1 MSDKKA
7 PPTPPKSQDEDVVQ
21 FGDDLPVLPIRNAVL
36 FPGAV
41 APFDVGREK
50 SVALVED
57 VDNLPAPVI
66 AIFAQRDPST
76 DDPGAEDLHNVGC
89 AARVLKAL
97 KHSSGNYSLILQGL
111 VRIKLENVIQ
121 SGPYLKAK
129 VKRLEEVGLEDDEA
143 EALSMSLRD
152 IAKQVIQLMPELPR
166 EAGSLIDSIQAPGA
180 LADLVAANLD
190 APVEEKAQL
199 LETVDVKERIRKVL
213 RLLTRQLEILKM
225 RERINSQIK
234 EEMGKNQREYVL
246 RQQLKA
252 IKEELGEDDGDQSDL
267 DGLEDRIAKAS
278 LPTEAEQV
286 AKKQIKR
293 LRNMQVGSAE
303 YTVVRTYLDWILDLP
318 WHNQTPDNMEIA
330 AVRKV
335 LDDDHYGL
343 EKVKK
348 RILEYLAVRKL
359 KKDKK
364 GPILCLIGPP
374 GVGKTSLGRSIA
386 RALGRKFHRISL
398 GGVHDE
404 AAIRGH
410 RRTYVGA
417 LPGQIIQ
424 GMKKASTINPVFMM
438 DEVDKIGHDFR
449 GDPAAALLEVLD
461 PEQNNTFADH
471 YLEIPYDLSNVMF
484 IATANIPDPIPAPL
498 RDRMEILEIPG
509 YTRREKLAI
518 ARRHLIPKQIEEHG
532 IGNVASVTAATASTT
547 QPGIGTTPPPLP
559 SAGKAAQAAT
569 TGATTPAAALAAQT
583 PMLEIADSAV
593 EIIIDSYT
601 REAGVRT
608 LERQIASVIR
618 GVAVKIAE
626 GDLTPR
632 KIETEEQLREFLGA
646 GRYTSDVAERTEEA
660 GVATGLAWTSVGG
673 EILFIEATRMYGTG
687 KLQLTGQLG
696 DVMKESAQAALSY
709 VRTNSERYNIAK
721 DFLEKSDIHI
731 HIPAGSMPKDGPS
744 AGVTMF
750 TALVSMLT
758 GVRVRHDVAMTGEIT
773 LRGRVLPIGGLK
785 EKILAAHRAGIKRVI
800 VPERN
805 KPDLDEVPAEVKSDL
820 EIVFV
825 SKMEQV
831 LEAAL
836 EEKLV
841 AKPADGSTEK
851 KENPAPAA
859 PSN

>member
-1 MSDKKA
+1 MSEKKQ
-7 PPTPPKSQDEDVVQ
+7 TPARQDEDAIQ
-21 FGDDLPVLPIRNAVL
+21 FGDELPVLPIRNAVL

-57 VDNLPAPVI
+57 VDNLSAPVI

-76 DDPGAEDLHNVGC
+76 DDPGKDDLHPVGC

-111 VRIKLENVIQ
+111 TRIRLDEITQ
-121 SGPYLKAK
+121 STPYVKAK
-129 VKRLEEVGLEDDEA
+129 VGRLAEQSTTDDEA

-166 EAGSLIDSIQAPGA
+166 EAGSLIDSIQGPGA
-180 LADLVAANLD
+180 LADLVAGNLD
-190 APVEEKAQL
+190 APVDEKAGL

-213 RLLTRQLEILKM
+213 KLLTRQLEILKM

-252 IKEELGEDDGDQSDL
+252 IKEELGEDEGDQGDL
-267 DGLEDRIAKAS
+267 DGLEEKIAKAS
-278 LPTEAEQV
+278 LPQEAEQV
-286 AKKQIKR
+286 AKKQLKR

-318 WHNQTPDNMEIA
+318 WHTQTPDNMDIA

-335 LDDDHYGL
+335 LDEDHYGL

-374 GVGKTSLGRSIA
+374 GVGKTSLGRSIS
-386 RALGRKFHRISL
+386 RALGRKFVRISL

-424 GMKKASTINPVFMM
+424 GMKKAGTINPVFMM

-471 YLEIPYDLSNVMF
+471 YLEVPYDLSNVMF
-484 IATANIPDPIPAPL
+484 IATANVPDTIPAPL
-498 RDRMEILEIPG
+498 RDRMETLEIPG

-518 ARRHLIPKQIEEHG
+518 ARRHLIPKQLEEHG
-532 IGNVASVTAATASTT
+532 ITKE
-547 QPGIGTTPPPLP
+547 Q
-559 SAGKAAQAAT
+559 
-569 TGATTPAAALAAQT
+569 
-583 PMLEIADSAV
+583 LEITDRAV
-593 EIIIDSYT
+593 DLVIDYYT

-608 LERQIASVIR
+608 LERQAASIIR

-626 GDLTPR
+626 GDATPR
-632 KIETEEQLREFLGA
+632 KVDDEDQVRDFLGPQKF
-646 GRYTSDVAERTEEA
+646 TSEVAERTEEA

-673 EILFIEATRMYGTG
+673 EILFIEATRMFGTG

-709 VRTNSERYNIAK
+709 VRTNAERYGIPK
-721 DFLEKSDIHI
+721 DFFEKSDIHI
-731 HIPAGSMPKDGPS
+731 HIPAGGMPKDGPS
-744 AGVTMF
+744 AGVTLF

-758 GVRVRHDVAMTGEIT
+758 GIRVRHDVAMTGEIT

-785 EKILAAHRAGIKRVI
+785 EKVLAAHRAGIKRVL

-805 KPDLDEVPAEVKSDL
+805 KADLDEVPAEVKGDL
-820 EIVFV
+820 EFVFV
-825 SKMEQV
+825 SKMDQV
-831 LEAAL
+831 LEATL
-836 EEKLV
+836 EEMP
-841 AKPADGSTEK
+841 KPKTDDKAAQA
-851 KENPAPAA
+851 APA
-859 PSN
+859 SN

>member
-1 MSDKKA
+1 MTEKKK
-7 PPTPPKSQDEDVVQ
+7 PPPPPLPASGPPPSEDELK

-57 VDNLPAPVI
+57 VHNLQSPVI

-76 DDPGAEDLHNVGC
+76 DDPSGDDLYPVGC

-111 VRIKLENVIQ
+111 TRIRLDQVTATA
-121 SGPYLKAK
+121 PYMRAK
-129 VKRLEEVGLEDDEA
+129 IARVETAGAEDVEA
-143 EALSMSLRD
+143 EALAMSLRD
-152 IAKQVIQLMPELPR
+152 VAKQVIQLMPELPR

-199 LETVDVKERIRKVL
+199 IETVEVKERIRKVL
-213 RLLTRQLEILKM
+213 KLLTRQLEILKM

-252 IKEELGEDDGDQSDL
+252 IKEELGEDDGDQGDL
-267 DGLEDRIAKAS
+267 DGLEERIAKAN
-278 LPTEAEQV
+278 LPSEADNV
-286 AKKQIKR
+286 AKKQLKR
-293 LRNMQVGSAE
+293 LRSMQVGSAE

-318 WHNQTPDNMEIA
+318 WTHSTEDNMDIA
-330 AVRKV
+330 EVRRV
-335 LDDDHYGL
+335 LDEDHYGL
-343 EKVKK
+343 DKVKK
-348 RILEYLAVRKL
+348 RIVEYLAVRKL

-386 RALGRKFHRISL
+386 RSLGRKFVRVSL

-424 GMKKASTINPVFMM
+424 GMKKSGTINPVFMM

-449 GDPAAALLEVLD
+449 GDPSAALLEVLD
-461 PEQNNTFADH
+461 PEQNNSFADH

-484 IATANIPDPIPAPL
+484 VATANVSDPIPPPL

-518 ARRHLIPKQIEEHG
+518 ARQHLIPKQLEEHG
-532 IGNVASVTAATASTT
+532 
-547 QPGIGTTPPPLP
+547 L
-559 SAGKAAQAAT
+559 KAEQLT
-569 TGATTPAAALAAQT
+569 ITD
-583 PMLEIADSAV
+583 EAV
-593 EIIIDSYT
+593 EEVIEHYT
-601 REAGVRT
+601 REAGVRS
-608 LERQIASVIR
+608 LERTIASVIR
-618 GVAVKIAE
+618 GVAVKVAE
-626 GDLTPR
+626 GDTSPR
-632 KIETEEQLREFLGA
+632 VIKSEEDLHQFLGPIK
-646 GRYTSDVAERTEEA
+646 YTSEVAERTEET

-673 EILFIEATRMYGTG
+673 EILFIEVTRMFGTG

-696 DVMKESAQAALSY
+696 DVMKESAHAALSY
-709 VRTNSERYNIAK
+709 VRTNAEKYGLAK
-721 DFLEKSDIHI
+721 DFLEKSDIHV
-731 HIPAGSMPKDGPS
+731 HIPAGAMPKDGPS
-744 AGVTMF
+744 AGITMF
-750 TALVSMLT
+750 TAIVSLLT
-758 GVRVRHDVAMTGEIT
+758 GIRVRHDVAMTGEIS

-785 EKILAAHRAGIKRVI
+785 EKTLAAHRAGIKRVI

-805 KPDLDEVPAEVKSDL
+805 KADLDEVPKEVRDEL
-820 EIVFV
+820 EFVFV
-825 SKMEQV
+825 NRLDEV
-831 LEAAL
+831 LHAAL
-836 EEKLV
+836 ESMPQPSQAYLDEL
-841 AKPADGSTEK
+841 AKAQ
-851 KENPAPAA
+851 AQ
-859 PSN
+859 PSSN

>member
-1 MSDKKA
+1 MSEKKGSIA
-7 PPTPPKSQDEDVVQ
+7 TRSEKDEEVIP
-21 FGDDLPVLPIRNAVL
+21 FGDELAVLPIRNAVL

-57 VDNLPAPVI
+57 VDSFPTPVI
-66 AIFAQRDPST
+66 AIFAQKDPAT
-76 DDPGAEDLHNVGC
+76 DDPQGDELHPVGC

-111 VRIKLENVIQ
+111 SRIKLESVTQ
-121 SGPYLKAK
+121 SSPYLKAK
-129 VKRLEEVGLEDDEA
+129 VRKLEAAGGEDDEA

-152 IAKQVIQLMPELPR
+152 IAKQVIQLMPELLR
-166 EAGSLIDSIQAPGA
+166 EAGSLIDSIQSPGA
-180 LADLVAANLD
+180 LVDLVAANLD
-190 APVEEKAQL
+190 APVDEKAQL
-199 LETVDVKERIRKVL
+199 LETVDAKDRIRKVL

-252 IKEELGEDDGDQSDL
+252 IKEELGEDEGDQGDL
-267 DGLEDRIAKAS
+267 DGVEERIAKAQ
-278 LPTEAEQV
+278 LPSEAETV
-286 AKKQIKR
+286 AKKQLKR

-318 WHNQTPDNMEIA
+318 WHVQTPDNLDIS

-335 LDDDHYGL
+335 LDEDHYGL

-364 GPILCLIGPP
+364 GPILCLLGPP

-386 RALGRKFHRISL
+386 RSLGRKFHRISL

-424 GMKKASTINPVFMM
+424 GMKKVGTINPVFML

-461 PEQNNTFADH
+461 PEQNSTFADH
-471 YLEIPYDLSNVMF
+471 YLEIPFDLSNVMF
-484 IATANIPDPIPAPL
+484 VATANVADPIPAPL

-509 YTRREKLAI
+509 YTRNEKLAI
-518 ARRHLIPKQIEEHG
+518 ARQHLIPKQIEEHG
-532 IGNVASVTAATASTT
+532 ITKAQLVIEDTAVDA
-547 QPGIGTTPPPLP
+547 
-559 SAGKAAQAAT
+559 
-569 TGATTPAAALAAQT
+569 
-583 PMLEIADSAV
+583 
-593 EIIIDSYT
+593 IIDHYT

-608 LERQIASVIR
+608 LERQVASVIR

-626 GDLTPR
+626 GDTSPR
-632 KIETEEQLREFLGA
+632 AIKDAAGVADFLGA
-646 GRYTSDVAERTEEA
+646 ARFTSEVAERTEEP

-673 EILFIEATRMYGTG
+673 EILFIEATRMFGSG

-709 VRTNSERYNIAK
+709 VRTNAERFGISR

-731 HIPAGSMPKDGPS
+731 HIPAGGMPKDGPS

-785 EKILAAHRAGIKRVI
+785 EKVLAAHRAGIKRVLI
-800 VPERN
+800 PERN
-805 KPDLDEVPAEVKSDL
+805 KADLEEVPAEIKNEL
-820 EIVFV
+820 EFIAC
-825 SKMEQV
+825 SRMDQI

-836 EEKLV
+836 EEKLTP
-841 AKPADGSTEK
+841 KPASE
-851 KENPAPAA
+851 PAA
-859 PSN
+859 VTPN